1 MSKNITFIGT
11 DDDDDKT
18 IFQTEEDRRKIEQEI
33 SGLTD
38 DDTTEVEITNQLS
51 APSKPYWQQVFG

>member
-1 MSKNITFIGT
+1 MMTMTKPSFKQ
-11 DDDDDKT
+11 K
-18 IFQTEEDRRKIEQEI
+18 KIEQEI
-33 SGLTD
+33 AGLTD

>member
-1 MSKNITFIGT
+1 M

-33 SGLTD
+33 AGLTD